1 MKAGNASDPG
11 SLKRDCEI
19 ALEKCHV
26 LGYTCHVGLLYP
38 NCQQKTFAHHRAD
51 FPVGANASKPGG
63 GYLMTQQTNSIP
75 HKKWLL
81 ISLLAI
87 TLAVICCLALAGRY
101 LWIGGQLV
109 SRTASFL
116 DLRDEELT
124 LSDYT
129 RLRQKLPQCSILWSV
144 PLSSGRYPSDS
155 AALPVR
161 GLTAQDA
168 EMLEYFPDL
177 ELLDAKDCADYTTI
191 GALLSRRPEL
201 ICEFP
206 LAGETVLSDAAF
218 LQLSDVSFPELRGAL
233 PLLTKLERLELTGTL
248 PAGSDLRE
256 LLSDYPGV
264 EILWEVPFHDKVLS
278 SDITSL
284 DVSSIEMDYPTAD
297 ALISLLPRLEEVTMR
312 GCGLTDE
319 EMLRLAGAYPQTFF
333 IWDMEVAGRRFS
345 TDSTELD
352 ISGQQVSGPE
362 EIESILPYF
371 RRLERVNMSGCGL
384 DDETMDALNRRHEDI
399 RFVWTVKIRDFDF
412 PTDSIYFYPWKM
424 DHEIRLNTE
433 DLYPLR
439 YCTDLVC
446 IDIGHMW
453 GVETCEWAAFMPEL
467 RYLILGETRI
477 TDLSPLSNC
486 KKLAFLELFTIPATD
501 YSPLVECT
509 GLEDLNLGRTY
520 GDPTPLTKMTW
531 LKNLWWAN
539 VDGTYGL
546 PCSNAK
552 AVLTEALPNTR
563 MRFDIA
569 HPTAGGWRQLP
580 NYFAMRDLMGMFYL
594 T

>member
-1 MKAGNASDPG
+1 MK
-11 SLKRDCEI
+11 
-19 ALEKCHV
+19 
-26 LGYTCHVGLLYP
+26 
-38 NCQQKTFAHHRAD
+38 HRPD
-51 FPVGANASKPGG
+51 SFPRR
-63 GYLMTQQTNSIP
+63 
-75 HKKWLL
+75 KWLL
-81 ISLLAI
+81 IPLVVGIIAVVCCFVLA
-87 TLAVICCLALAGRY
+87 RKY

-109 SRTASFL
+109 PRTVSFL
-116 DLRDEELT
+116 DLRDENLT
-124 LSDYT
+124 PGAYS
-129 RLRQKLPQCSILWSV
+129 RLHQKLPQCDILWNV
-144 PLSSGRYPSDS
+144 PIGSSRYPSDS
-155 AALPVR
+155 TTLPVH
-161 GLTAQDA
+161 GLTEQDAAMLDYFPNLEFLDAQD
-168 EMLEYFPDL
+168 
-177 ELLDAKDCADYTTI
+177 CTDYAAI
-191 GALLSRRPEL
+191 GVLLSHRPEL
-201 ICEFP
+201 VCRFP
-206 LAGETVLSDAAF
+206 LAGETVLSNAVFLRISDASLAE
-218 LQLSDVSFPELRGAL
+218 LQGAL
-233 PLLTKLERLELTGTL
+233 PLLKQLERLDLTGSL
-248 PAGSDLRE
+248 PPVSDLWE
-256 LLSDYPGV
+256 LQWDYPGV
-264 EILWEVPFHDKVLS
+264 IIRWEVVFHNQAIS
-278 SDITSL
+278 SDTLRL
-284 DVSSIEMDYPTAD
+284 DLSSIEMDYASAE
-297 ALISLLPRLEEVTMR
+297 ALFSRLPLLEEVTMR

-319 EMLRLAGAYPQTFF
+319 EMVRLTKTYPQTVFV
-333 IWDMEVAGRRFS
+333 WDMEVAGLRFS

-352 ISGQQVSGPE
+352 ISGQQISGPD
-362 EIESILPYF
+362 EIESVLSCF

-384 DDETMDALNRRHEDI
+384 DDETMDALNRRHDDI
-399 RFVWTVKIRDFDF
+399 LFVWTVKIKDFDF

-424 DHEIRLNTE
+424 DHDIQLNTE

-439 YCTDLVC
+439 YCTNLVC

-477 TDLSPLSNC
+477 SDLTPLSNC
-486 KKLAFLELFTIPATD
+486 KKLAFLEIFTIPVTD

-552 AVLTEALPNTR
+552 EILTEALPNTR

-569 HPTAGGWRQLP
+569 HPTAGGWRQLE